1 MFIRTPGLSI
11 LSATALLLIAGC
23 VRVTPH
29 QNADTQRQHGVTSI
43 KLSDNRYRVTV
54 RTNPHTDPTLTQADF
69 WKRVAELCGCQYPF
83 PTESANRECA
93 REISYRQ
100 YEGAP
105 ASTEL
110 VRESNPVDLSRR
122 GRVTITRQ
130 ETVPAVDSYAEGEV
144 ECLKKNK

>member
-1 MFIRTPGLSI
+1 MKWQYNVSI
-11 LSATALLLIAGC
+11 LLATALLLIAGC
-23 VRVTPH
+23 VRTTPH
-29 QNADTQRQHGVTSI
+29 QNADTQGEYGVTSI

-54 RTNPHTDPTLTQADF
+54 RTNPHTEPTLTQAYF
-69 WKRVAELCGCQYPF
+69 WRRVAELCGCEYPF

-93 REISYRQ
+93 REISYRE
-100 YEGAP
+100 YEGTP

-110 VRESNPVDLSRR
+110 VRESNPVDFNRQ

-130 ETVPAVDSYAEGEV
+130 ETVPAVDSYAEREV